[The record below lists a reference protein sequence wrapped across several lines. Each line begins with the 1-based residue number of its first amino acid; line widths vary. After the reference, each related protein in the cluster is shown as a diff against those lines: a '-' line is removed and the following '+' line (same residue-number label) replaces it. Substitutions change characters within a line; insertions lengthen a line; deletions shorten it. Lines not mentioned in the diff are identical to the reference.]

1 MKKILL
7 WALFLVLGSTAAMA
21 QTTQDSTVTAVV
33 PVVAPPIPA
42 GPSILFEEEK
52 HDFGTIKQGEIVEYT
67 FKFTNNGSKPLV
79 ISNVRTTCG
88 CTVPTWP
95 KTPIQPGQSADITAR
110 FNSAGKMGKQNKVIT
125 IDSNALQGTT
135 QVIIATNIVAAQ

>member
-1 MKKILL
+1 MKKILFGI
-7 WALFLVLGSTAAMA
+7 LFLFLGSTAAMA
-21 QTTQDSTVTAVV
+21 QTTQDSTFIEVIA
-33 PVVAPPIPA
+33 PAPPIPA
-42 GPSILFEEEK
+42 GPSILFAEEK
-52 HDFGTIKQGEIVEYT
+52 HDFGTIKQGEVVEYT
-67 FKFTNNGSKPLV
+67 FKFTNNGSKPLM

-95 KTPIQPGQSADITAR
+95 KAPIQPGQSADITAR

-135 QVIIATNIVAAQ
+135 QVIIATTIVAAQ